1 VVEAEKKFVDNITK
15 LDKSSFSLVTGIR
28 AGAFVVFPFLLGPEI
43 GYIGAAFA
51 ALAGMWL
58 TNTEGPKS
66 TVPIWVLL
74 VACFTESAAV
84 GLGTISGTAGAIVPV
99 LVGMGVFVPMLVHG
113 NPRWSRVGTF
123 TAITFAVGVGL
134 PGNFHAAML
143 RTFYSVIGTLWV
155 FLGIELQRYFSTR
168 MSNKKIESHALSGQ
182 QNLTETELHPDA
194 LRNALTIGTASAVG
208 IGIGLILGLPRDFW
222 IVVTIILTVQPSF
235 NATLTF
241 TSSMVL
247 GTIIGA
253 VLGAAVIIGV
263 KNMYFQLLFLTA
275 FAVLMF
281 ATRGVNLAMV
291 QVFLAPFI
299 ILLLDLIYQGQADF
313 AETRVIDVA
322 IGGLISVATVYVL
335 GLAGI
340 KKYWKK
346 PA

>member
-1 VVEAEKKFVDNITK
+1 LEAEKKFVDNITK

-28 AGAFVVFPFLLGPEI
+28 AGAFVVLPFLLAPAI
-43 GYIGAAFA
+43 GYVGAGFA

-74 VACFTESAAV
+74 VACITESAAV
-84 GLGTISGTAGAIVPV
+84 ALGTLVGTDGAIVP
-99 LVGMGVFVPMLVHG
+99 LLAGIGVFLPMLVHG
-113 NPRWSRVGTF
+113 NPRWTRVGTF

-134 PGNFHAAML
+134 PGDLAAGIQRAL
-143 RTFYSVIGTLWV
+143 FSVFGTLLV
-155 FLGIELQRYFSTR
+155 LLGIEMQRYFSTR
-168 MSNKKIESHALSGQ
+168 MSHEKTEGHAPSQ
-182 QNLTETELHPDA
+182 QAKPTDTELHPDA
-194 LRNALTIGTASAVG
+194 LRNALTIGAASGVG
-208 IGIGLILGLPRDFW
+208 IAVGLILGLPRDFW

-247 GTIIGA
+247 GPIIGA
-253 VLGAAVIIGV
+253 ILGAAVIMGV
-263 KNMYFQLLFLTA
+263 KNMYIQLLFLTV

-281 ATRGVNLAMV
+281 ATRGVNLALV

-299 ILLLDLIYQGQADF
+299 IVLLDLIYRGQADF
-313 AETRVIDVA
+313 AEARIIDVA
-322 IGGLISVATVYVL
+322 IGGLISITTVYVL
-335 GLAGI
+335 GLGAI
-340 KKYWKK
+340 RKYWKK